1 METLDA
7 RALSKGK
14 HPYTRGLLG
23 CLPDLDHPKDRLATL
38 KRDPAWANGA
48 GT

>member
-1 METLDA
+1 
-7 RALSKGK
+7 
-14 HPYTRGLLG
+14 PYTRGLLG